1 MIHVG
6 LTGWGDHPD
15 IYSTESK
22 SNEKLVDYSSHF
34 PVVELDAAFYAIQ
47 PERNMLKWIRETPDT
62 FRFVVKAYQGITG
75 HLRGESPFESTEE
88 MFTLYRE
95 SLIPLIEANKLS
107 MVLVQFPPWFDCQ
120 KKHVDYINEVHERL
134 QGLPLA
140 IEFRHQSWYYPEFK
154 QKTLDYLKHYQW
166 IHSVCDEPQAGEGSI
181 PLVAI
186 STNKDH
192 VLLRLHGRN
201 VHGWKNPGND
211 QKWREVRYLYDY
223 NMAELQQI
231 ATIVKSLA
239 QQSKQVTVLFNNN
252 SGGHAANNAKQFMR
266 LFNLQYE
273 GLSPKQ
279 LDMFEGEW

>member
-15 IYSTESK
+15 VYSTESK
-22 SNEKLVDYSSHF
+22 SSEKLIDYSSHF

-47 PERNMLKWIRETPDT
+47 PKRNMLKWIRETPDT

-75 HLRGESPFESTEE
+75 HLRGESPFESTDE
-88 MFTLYRE
+88 MFTLYKE
-95 SLIPLIEANKLS
+95 SLIPLVEANKLS

-120 KKHVDYINEVHERL
+120 KKHVDYINEVQERL
-134 QGLPLA
+134 QDLPLA

-154 QKTLDYLKHYQW
+154 QKTLDYLSNNRW

-186 STNKDH
+186 STNENQ

-223 NMAELQQI
+223 NMEELQQI
-231 ATIVKSLA
+231 ATIVKSLE

-266 LFNLQYE
+266 LFNLHYE
-273 GLSPKQ
+273 GLAPKQ
-279 LDMFEGEW
+279 LDLFEGEW

>member
-15 IYSTESK
+15 VYSTESK
-22 SNEKLVDYSSHF
+22 SSEKLIDYSAHF
-34 PVVELDAAFYAIQ
+34 PVVELDAAFYAVQ
-47 PERNMLKWIRETPDT
+47 PERNMLKWIQETPDT

-75 HLRGESPFESTEE
+75 HLRGESPFDSTDE
-88 MFTLYRE
+88 MFTRYKD
-95 SLIPLIEANKLS
+95 SLIPLVEANKLS

-120 KKHVDYINEVHERL
+120 KKHVDYIYEVRDRL

-154 QKTLDYLKHYQW
+154 QKTLDYLTNNHW

-181 PLVAI
+181 PLVAV

-192 VLLRLHGRN
+192 VLVRLHGRN

-223 NMAELQQI
+223 NMAELRQI
-231 ATIVKSLA
+231 ATIVKSLE
-239 QQSKQVTVLFNNN
+239 QQAKQVTVLFNNN

-266 LFNLQYE
+266 LFDLRYQ
-273 GLSPKQ
+273 GLAPKQ